1 MISFIKYLFILIL
14 VAAGVMAGAYFYVEN
29 KLSSIDNSPLKAGKE
44 IYTVAHGATPQSV
57 VEDLVSAPEDRIYYR
72 LWFKLHPEFSSLK
85 AGTYSLEKAHS
96 LSEALAIICEG
107 KELAYYF
114 PVIEGTRYEQVVE
127 RLKKDPN
134 VSYDLDDFDTAEV
147 FHLNPANPEGLLF
160 AESYRYTVGD
170 RASDI
175 IRRSYADL
183 EKYLNQVWDQR
194 ASDIPVK
201 NVYEALI
208 LASIVEKETAKQ
220 TEYPLVAAVFS
231 NRLRNHMKLQSDP
244 TTIYGIKDRYDGNI
258 TRKDLQDVNDYN
270 TYVIDGLP
278 PTPIAVASRSAIEAV
293 LHPADVDYL
302 YFVADGTGG
311 HKFSRTLAEHNR
323 AVAEY
328 VKLQRERRRQAR
340 PAHMETADQRLTD
353 AQEMSRIT
361 GNVNDPE
368 KNGTDGEV
376 RGSGDTA
383 VENTE
388 NVQDGGSVS
397 SGTDLQT
404 VTHAAVRRA
413 AGSGSKRNTGNKRTG
428 RRHGRR

>member
-1 MISFIKYLFILIL
+1 MISFIKYFFILIL
-14 VAAGVMAGAYFYVEN
+14 LAAGALAGAYFYVEG
-29 KLSSIDNSPLKAGKE
+29 KLVSIDNSLLKAGNE
-44 IYTVAHGATPQSV
+44 IYTVAPGATPQSV
-57 VEDLVSAPEDRIYYR
+57 VEDLVSEREDRIYYR

-107 KELAYYF
+107 KELAFYF

-127 RLKKDPN
+127 RLKRDPN
-134 VSYDLDDFDTAEV
+134 VSYDLDDFDLSKV
-147 FHLNPANPEGLLF
+147 FLLNPANPEGLLF

-175 IRRSYADL
+175 IRRSYTDL
-183 EKYLNQVWDQR
+183 EKYLNQAWDQR
-194 ASDIPVK
+194 ASDIPLK

-208 LASIVEKETAKQ
+208 LASIVEKETAKH

-231 NRLRNHMKLQSDP
+231 NRLKNHMKLQSDP
-244 TTIYGIKDRYDGNI
+244 TTIYGIKERYDGNI
-258 TRKDLQDVNDYN
+258 TRKDLQDVNEYN

-278 PTPIAVASRSAIEAV
+278 PTPIAVASKSAIEAV

-323 AVAEY
+323 AVASY
-328 VKLQRERRRQAR
+328 VKLQRERRRQSGQAAR
-340 PAHMETADQRLTD
+340 ETSDPGQTAGQG
-353 AQEMSRIT
+353 MSRRSGVVNESDDNGSQSAVT
-361 GNVNDPE
+361 GSE
-368 KNGTDGEV
+368 
-376 RGSGDTA
+376 DTA
-383 VENTE
+383 AENDRE
-388 NVQDGGSVS
+388 MQ
-397 SGTDLQT
+397 TD
-404 VTHAAVRRA
+404 THGAASRI
-413 AGSGSKRNTGNKRTG
+413 AGSGSRKAAGNKRKG